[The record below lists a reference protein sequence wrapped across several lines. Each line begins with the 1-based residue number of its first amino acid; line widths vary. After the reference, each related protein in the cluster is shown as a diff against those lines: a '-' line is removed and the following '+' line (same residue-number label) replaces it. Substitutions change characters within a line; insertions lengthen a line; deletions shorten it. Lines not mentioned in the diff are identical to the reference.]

1 MGNGSISLAQIGS
14 MPHRTEARGKPE
26 IPSNRLPI
34 VSFLVDC
41 VISYTPFSF
50 DCRGDGSRHIHR
62 GLCRINGARNI
73 GLCCGVQTETAGD
86 AGNFACGEHES
97 NAHQRVVFEH
107 HKSRNEDGGL
117 EEGSQAQADDLPHP
131 AHESIQIA
139 TRNAEHIEAA
149 HRDLDEQDAPA
160 FQVGKKHLQ
169 HRIAHKDHAKE
180 KHNGA
185 GDDAETKV
193 GAVHHIRQGLDLI
206 ELRNDVLSH
215 LTNAPTVAGKPC
227 GKGSLQR
234 HRQSIEPDRD
244 NGEEAYRQKALDDI
258 HPALLEIASAGG
270 VFNAALKGA
279 DYHADGKQR
288 PRKAGEKENDGAD
301 PFQFKKFHAHIAHE
315 GKEIAEK
322 AHDLPVDPI
331 HQLIQN
337 CRGNKVPNKYLR
349 SPPKMQKAAAQMGD
363 GLSYRVFCF
372 ASDCS
377 AYLSSRG

>member
-1 MGNGSISLAQIGS
+1 M
-14 MPHRTEARGKPE
+14 
-26 IPSNRLPI
+26 
-34 VSFLVDC
+34 
-41 VISYTPFSF
+41 SYHTHPFSF

-117 EEGSQAQADDLPHP
+117 EEGGQAQADDLPHP

-322 AHDLPVDPI
+322 AYDLPVDPI

>member
-1 MGNGSISLAQIGS
+1 MIL
-14 MPHRTEARGKPE
+14 
-26 IPSNRLPI
+26 
-34 VSFLVDC
+34 
-41 VISYTPFSF
+41 
-50 DCRGDGSRHIHR
+50 
-62 GLCRINGARNI
+62 
-73 GLCCGVQTETAGD
+73 
-86 AGNFACGEHES
+86 
-97 NAHQRVVFEH
+97 EH
-107 HKSRNEDGGL
+107 HKSRDQDCRLEKGG
-117 EEGSQAQADDLPHP
+117 QAQTDDLPHP
-131 AHESIQIA
+131 AHESVQIA

-185 GDDAETKV
+185 GDDAKAEV
-193 GAVHHIRQGLDLI
+193 GAVHYIGKRLYLAEFGD
-206 ELRNDVLSH
+206 DVLSH
-215 LTNAPTVAGKPC
+215 LTNAPSIAGESRR
-227 GKGSLQR
+227 KGSLQR

-258 HPALLEIASAGG
+258 HPALLEISSAGG
-270 VFNAALKGA
+270 VFDAAFKGA
-279 DYHADGKQR
+279 DHHADGEQC

-322 AHDLPVDPI
+322 AYDLPVDPV

-363 GLSYRVFCF
+363 SLSYRVFCF
-372 ASDCS
+372 ASDSS

>member
-1 MGNGSISLAQIGS
+1 M
-14 MPHRTEARGKPE
+14 
-26 IPSNRLPI
+26 
-34 VSFLVDC
+34 
-41 VISYTPFSF
+41 SYHTHPFSF
-50 DCRGDGSRHIHR
+50 DCRGDGPRHINC

-117 EEGSQAQADDLPHP
+117 EEGSQAQADDLPRPTHK
-131 AHESIQIA
+131 AIQIA
-139 TRNAEHIEAA
+139 TRDAEHIKAA
-149 HRDLDEQDAPA
+149 HGNLNQQNASA
-160 FQVGKKHLQ
+160 FQVGEKHLQ

-331 HQLIQN
+331 HQLIQDR
-337 CRGNKVPNKYLR
+337 RGNKVPNKYLR

-363 GLSYRVFCF
+363 GLAQSV
-372 ASDCS
+372 
-377 AYLSSRG
+377 SSCAA

>member
-1 MGNGSISLAQIGS
+1 M
-14 MPHRTEARGKPE
+14 
-26 IPSNRLPI
+26 
-34 VSFLVDC
+34 
-41 VISYTPFSF
+41 
-50 DCRGDGSRHIHR
+50 
-62 GLCRINGARNI
+62 
-73 GLCCGVQTETAGD
+73 
-86 AGNFACGEHES
+86 
-97 NAHQRVVFEH
+97 VFEH

-117 EEGSQAQADDLPHP
+117 EEGGQAQANDLPHP

-139 TRNAEHIEAA
+139 TRDAEHIKAA
-149 HRDLDEQDAPA
+149 HGNLNQQNAPA
-160 FQVGKKHLQ
+160 FEVGKKHLQ

-180 KHNGA
+180 KHDGA
-185 GDDAETKV
+185 GDDAEAKV
-193 GAVHHIRQGLDLI
+193 GTVHYIGKCLYLTEFGD
-206 ELRNDVLSH
+206 DVLSH
-215 LTNAPTVAGKPC
+215 LTDAPSVAGKPC

-234 HRQSIEPDRD
+234 HRQSIESDRD
-244 NGEEAYRQKALDDI
+244 NGEETHRQKALDDI
-258 HPALLEIASAGG
+258 HAALLEIASAGG

-279 DYHADGKQR
+279 DHHADGKQR
-288 PRKAGEKENDGAD
+288 PCKAGEKENDGAD
-301 PFQFKKFHAHIAHE
+301 PFQLEQLHAHIAHE

-322 AHDLPVDPI
+322 AHDLPVDPV

>member
-1 MGNGSISLAQIGS
+1 M
-14 MPHRTEARGKPE
+14 
-26 IPSNRLPI
+26 
-34 VSFLVDC
+34 
-41 VISYTPFSF
+41 SYHTHPFSF

-73 GLCCGVQTETAGD
+73 GLCCGVQTEAAGD
-86 AGNFACGEHES
+86 TGYFTSREHEPH
-97 NAHQRVVFEH
+97 AHQRVIPEH
-107 HKSRNEDGGL
+107 HESRNEDGGL
-117 EEGSQAQADDLPHP
+117 EKGGQAQADDLPHP
-131 AHESIQIA
+131 AHKAVQIA
-139 TRNAEHIEAA
+139 PWDAEHIEAA
-149 HRDLDEQDAPA
+149 HRDLDEQDAA
-160 FQVGKKHLQ
+160 SLQVGKKHLQ

-180 KHNGA
+180 KHDGA
-185 GDDAETKV
+185 GDDAETEV
-193 GAVHHIRQGLDLI
+193 GAVHYIGKRLYLAEFGD
-206 ELRNDVLSH
+206 DVLSH
-215 LTNAPTVAGKPC
+215 LTDAPSVAGKPC

-244 NGEEAYRQKALDDI
+244 NGEQAHRQKALDDI
-258 HPALLEIASAGG
+258 HPALLEIASAGR
-270 VFNAALKGA
+270 VFNAAFKGA
-279 DYHADGKQR
+279 DHHADGEQR